1 MFIQQSDNSKPLTLL
16 FDPLES
22 IVLFLTVILVNAT
35 VADGKSNWA
44 EGIILMSLYI
54 IIAVTFW

>member
-1 MFIQQSDNSKPLTLL
+1 MYKTSNADSKPLSLL

-44 EGIILMSLYI
+44 EGMILMSLYVI
-54 IIAVTFW
+54 VAVTFW